1 MSPNIADNSECLAPN
16 IKDNLVPGSSRESLL
31 CNLVL
36 RGRDPFGQRQ
46 GRAAARLRFQSLL
59 RFRVD
64 SKKMIPK
71 NHRSTKIRNPETESR
86 EPNAESNIN
95 DRN

>member
-1 MSPNIADNSECLAPN
+1 M
-16 IKDNLVPGSSRESLL
+16 

-46 GRAAARLRFQSLL
+46 GSVAARLRFQSLL

-71 NHRSTKIRNPETESR
+71 KHRSTKTGNPETESR
-86 EPNAESNIN
+86 KRK
-95 DRN
+95 RNTEISMIEN